1 MKRIVTPILSLL
13 FAVVIVGCSDDD
25 DNDNTPEPVTIV
37 DAAVDNGN
45 FTTLVAALEAADLV
59 STLDNPDAT
68 FTVFAPTDAAFALLG
83 QDTIDGLL
91 QDTDTLSGILTYHV
105 LSGAVDS
112 TTAVGLAGMTADTV
126 NGAKIG
132 LSLDGSDLLVNT
144 ATVVQTDLVTDN
156 GIIHVIDAV
165 LMPPMMSDMAP
176 TMNIVETAVD
186 AGSFTTL
193 VTALQATGLDSVLA
207 DDSAEFT
214 VFAPTDAAFA
224 MIDSAVLDRLL
235 ENPDDLSAI
244 LLQHVVSG
252 AVDSVTAFSLNGN
265 SAATAAGT
273 TEMPVTIPLAINST
287 TDMLTF
293 GGAQV
298 VTKDIQTTNGVIHVI
313 DMVVVADATI
323 PPAYGS
329 IADVAIANGSFTTLV
344 AALTAADLV
353 GTVSNA
359 DASLTV
365 FAPTDAAFAALG
377 LNAENVGDLDNLSE
391 ILLYHV
397 LTSEVKQD
405 AAVTVAQSD
414 MNTTM
419 TANTAMD
426 KIALSLTDS
435 SLYVN
440 TSMVSLANVFADN
453 GVIHVIDKVLLPP
466 TDPDTSRSMSNI
478 AELAVAN
485 DDLETLVTA
494 LTAANLVDALSDA
507 DATFTVFAPTDA
519 AFAALPDG
527 VLTGLLADIPALTD
541 ILELHV
547 ISGAEV
553 DAVTAMSLNGMSA
566 TTLGGETVGISIMEN
581 MLKVGGAN
589 VTVTDVYASNGVIH
603 IIDAVITEGEPAM

>member
-1 MKRIVTPILSLL
+1 MKRIIKPIITLL
-13 FAVVIVGCSDDD
+13 FAAVIVGCSDDD
-25 DNDNTPEPVTIV
+25 DKAPEPMTIV
-37 DAAVDNGN
+37 DVAVENGN
-45 FTTLVAALEAADLV
+45 FTTLVTALEAADLV
-59 STLDNPDAT
+59 DTLDNPDAS
-68 FTVFAPTDAAFALLG
+68 FTVFAPTDAAFDLLG
-83 QDTIDGLL
+83 ADTINGLL
-91 QDTDTLSGILTYHV
+91 QDTDTLTGILTYHV
-105 LSGAVDS
+105 LPGAVDAS
-112 TTAVGLAGMTADTV
+112 TAISLAGNTADTV

-132 LSLDGSDLLVNT
+132 LSLDGDNLLVNT
-144 ATVVQTDLVTDN
+144 ATVVQTDITTDN

-165 LMPPMMSDMAP
+165 LMPPMMSDASP
-176 TMNIVETAVD
+176 TSNIVETAVA

-193 VTALQATGLDSVLA
+193 VSALEATGLDSVLA
-207 DDSAEFT
+207 DESSEFT

-224 MIDSAVLDRLL
+224 MLDPAVLDRLL

-244 LLQHVVSG
+244 LLQHVVAG
-252 AVDSVTAFSLNGN
+252 AVDSVTAYSLNGVD
-265 SAATAAGT
+265 AATAAGT

-293 GGAQV
+293 GGAQI
-298 VTKDIQTTNGVIHVI
+298 VTKDIHTTNGIIHVI

-329 IADVAIANGSFTTLV
+329 IADVAIANGSFDTLV

-353 GTVSNA
+353 GAVS
-359 DASLTV
+359 DVDSDLTV
-365 FAPTDAAFAALG
+365 FAPTDAAFAELG
-377 LNAENVGDLDNLSE
+377 LDETNVGDLDNLSE

-397 LTSEVKQD
+397 LSSEVKQD
-405 AAVTVAQSD
+405 AAVTLAQSD

-440 TSMVSLANVFADN
+440 TSMVTMANVFADN
-453 GVIHVIDKVLLPP
+453 GVIHVVDKVLMPP
-466 TDPDTSRSMSNI
+466 KDPETTRSMSNI

-485 DDLETLVTA
+485 DDLETLVSA
-494 LTAANLVDALSDA
+494 LTAAELVDALSNEE
-507 DATFTVFAPTDA
+507 ATFTVFAPTDA
-519 AFAALPDG
+519 AFAALPEG
-527 VLTGLLADIPALTD
+527 VLDSLLADIPALTD
-541 ILELHV
+541 VLELHV

-553 DAVTAMSLNGMSA
+553 DSVTAMSLNGKSA
-566 TTLGGETVGISIMEN
+566 TTLGGEMVGISIMEN

-589 VTVTDVYASNGVIH
+589 VTITDVYASNGVIH